1 LTEECQSLK
10 KELEK
15 QEMIDFDLFI
25 DSIALSS
32 KYIKYTED
40 LEDHERV
47 NRIFYKRYYTYW
59 KR

>member
-1 LTEECQSLK
+1 MNTRFLGEDCHSLK

-15 QEMIDFDLFI
+15 QEMIDFELFM

-47 NRIFYKRYYTYW
+47 IS
-59 KR
+59 